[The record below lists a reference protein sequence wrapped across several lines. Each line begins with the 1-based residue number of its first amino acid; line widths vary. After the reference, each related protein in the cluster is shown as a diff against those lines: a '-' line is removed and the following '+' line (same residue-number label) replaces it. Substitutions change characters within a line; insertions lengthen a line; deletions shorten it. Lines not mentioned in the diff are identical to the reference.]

1 MKLIAN
7 IDGASL
13 GNPGPC
19 GIGIV
24 LQDPGGK
31 VLREHFENIGMGT
44 NNRAE
49 YMALLKSLELVGDM
63 GATEIE
69 VRSDSLLVVS
79 QMNGDYKVKNA
90 DIKVLVKRIPK
101 HNKGFENRIQ
111 NISRSERNEQDGG
124 QVVEERRESW
134 IT

>member
-13 GNPGPC
+13 GNPGSS

-24 LQDPGGK
+24 LQDAGGK
-31 VLREHFENIGMGT
+31 VLREHFENIGRGT

-49 YMALLKSLELVGDM
+49 YMALLKSLDLAKEL
-63 GATEIE
+63 GATELE

-79 QMNGDYKVKNA
+79 QINGDYKVKNA
-90 DIKVLVKRIPK
+90 DIRGYVKEIRDRIRESKLEFRLLHVPR
-101 HNKGFENRIQ
+101 EMNRIADRLSKKGA
-111 NISRSERNEQDGG
+111 NLG
-124 QVVEERRESW
+124 
-134 IT
+134 